1 MSEVENALLILA
13 KDNKQVE
20 KIINDLIQG
29 NRFHFNQKGRR
40 TMTDMYFDYKDKSL
54 KKHKIDL
61 RIRTVDGETPK
72 ITLKVLKK
80 ATSSHSERVE
90 IERLWSLESFDEI
103 MKELSSQ
110 LQGRALERPAN
121 FINEDPENI
130 LNSVKFVKIQERRTE
145 RNTIDAINRLT
156 SELEFEFAIDITFY
170 HLNSSFRHYGIMELE
185 IESKKKGNYEILDRL
200 VDQLITDHQ
209 SKFRVWPHSK
219 LATGLAMETLL
230 SRRELKA
237 GEDFDNDG
245 LLTLLGAK
253 KIEAFM
259 KLEPH

>member
-13 KDNKQVE
+13 KDKEQVE
-20 KIINDLIQG
+20 KIIKDSIQG

-54 KKHKIDL
+54 KEHKIDL
-61 RIRTVDGETPK
+61 RIRTVEGETPK

-90 IERLWSLESFDEI
+90 IERLWSLESFGEI
-103 MKELSSQ
+103 MNELSSQ
-110 LQGRALERPAN
+110 LKEHALERPAN
-121 FINEDPENI
+121 FNNEDPENI
-130 LNSVKFVKIQERRTE
+130 LTSIKLVKIQERRTE
-145 RNTIDAINRLT
+145 RNTIDAINSLNG
-156 SELEFEFAIDITFY
+156 EFEFEFAIDITFY
-170 HLNSSFRHYGIMELE
+170 HLNSSYRHYGIMELE

-209 SKFRVWPHSK
+209 SIFRLWPHSK

-230 SRRELKA
+230 SRMELKV

-245 LLTLLGAK
+245 LLTLSGAK
-253 KIEAFM
+253 KIDSFM

>member
-13 KDNKQVE
+13 KDNEQVE

-40 TMTDMYFDYKDKSL
+40 AMTDMYFDYKDKSL

-72 ITLKVLKK
+72 ITLKALEK

-103 MKELSSQ
+103 LKELSSK
-110 LQGRALERPAN
+110 LQGHALERPAN
-121 FINEDPENI
+121 FINEAPENI
-130 LNSVKFVKIQERRTE
+130 LTSVNFVKIQERRTE
-145 RNTIDAINRLT
+145 RNTIDAINSLT

-170 HLNSSFRHYGIMELE
+170 HLNSSSRHYGMMELE
-185 IESKKKGNYEILDRL
+185 IESKKKGNYEILDRF

-230 SRRELKA
+230 SRRQLKA

-245 LLTLLGAK
+245 LLTISGAK
-253 KIEAFM
+253 KIESFK